1 MMLLNSLCC
10 LHQHSRSLANK
21 YYRFQMISST
31 ISALDT
37 LYPMGHCT
45 IIGHG
50 KCVFFRLFFFLVG
63 AYSATSPLKLC
74 VSIT

>member
-1 MMLLNSLCC
+1 MMLLNSLCR

-21 YYRFQMISST
+21 YYRFRMIPST
-31 ISALDT
+31 ISALNT
-37 LYPMGHCT
+37 LYPMGLCT

-50 KCVFFRLFFFLVG
+50 KCALFRLSFFLIG
-63 AYSATSPLKLC
+63 AYSATSPLKLR

>member
-10 LHQHSRSLANK
+10 LHLHSCSLANK
-21 YYRFQMISST
+21 YNRFQMISSS
-31 ISALDT
+31 ISAFDT
-37 LYPMGHCT
+37 LYPIGLCT

-63 AYSATSPLKLC
+63 AYSATSPLKLY

>member
-1 MMLLNSLCC
+1 MMLLNLLCR
-10 LHQHSRSLANK
+10 LQLHSRSLANK

-31 ISALDT
+31 ISAFKI
-37 LYPMGHCT
+37 LYLIRLCT

-50 KCVFFRLFFFLVG
+50 KYALFCLFLFLVG

-74 VSIT
+74 VSII

>member
-1 MMLLNSLCC
+1 MMLLNLLCR
-10 LHQHSRSLANK
+10 LPLHSRSLANK

-31 ISALDT
+31 ISALKT
-37 LYPMGHCT
+37 LYPMGLCT

-50 KCVFFRLFFFLVG
+50 KCALFCLFLFLVG
-63 AYSATSPLKLC
+63 AYFATSPLKLC